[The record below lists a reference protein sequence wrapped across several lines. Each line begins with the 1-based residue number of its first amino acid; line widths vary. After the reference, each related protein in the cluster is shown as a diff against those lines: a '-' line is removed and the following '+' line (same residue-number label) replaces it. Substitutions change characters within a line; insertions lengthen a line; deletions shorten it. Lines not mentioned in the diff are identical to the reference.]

1 MRDMSVARDMVCAG
15 LLREGLR
22 RQTRGR
28 LTDVRRTTRSTS
40 LTLGRPAPPASEHS
54 LNPYELE
61 RLRRSIVMLQPGQP
75 AGLDRE
81 DAMRLLAETQRL
93 QHQLADIMARLR
105 EIGGEGAQ

>member
-1 MRDMSVARDMVCAG
+1 
-15 LLREGLR
+15 
-22 RQTRGR
+22 
-28 LTDVRRTTRSTS
+28 
-40 LTLGRPAPPASEHS
+40 
-54 LNPYELE
+54 
-61 RLRRSIVMLQPGQP
+61 MLQPGQP